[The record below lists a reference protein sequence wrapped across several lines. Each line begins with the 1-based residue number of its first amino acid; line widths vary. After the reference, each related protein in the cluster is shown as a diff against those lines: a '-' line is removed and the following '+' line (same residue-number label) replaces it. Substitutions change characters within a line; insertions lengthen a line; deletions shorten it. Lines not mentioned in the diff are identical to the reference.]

1 MHAGRDEDRQERRRA
16 GSVRLRLAALLGLAL
31 GWPQPAGAALGAPE
45 EALTTFEI
53 LRPTDLDPALA
64 EELRQA
70 PSERALRQGV
80 VDLPAQATRTV
91 TISWTAKERPG
102 LEGYRL
108 TALIDGG
115 PLSGLAGRWHVTAA
129 GSDGSGTARTYRVR
143 WLRPGRSPARAGR
156 HRGPRGRRRRPPAGG
171 APGRRVAARRRS
183 RDSPC
188 DRAQAGERGLSFQ
201 VDPRRSPPGH
211 PRRAGPSPAA
221 DAATERRSGHRP
233 TCPARH
239 GAAVAGPAHGSR
251 AGCLRLV
258 GVRPFSLPN
267 RGVSPCPT

>member
-143 WLRPGRSPARAGR
+143 WLLPLA
-156 HRGPRGRRRRPPAGG
+156 G
-171 APGRRVAARRRS
+171 APRVRVAIEALEGGGVGPLLAVRQGDGWPLGAEAATRHVT
-183 RDSPC
+183 
-188 DRAQAGERGLSFQ
+188 A
-201 VDPRRSPPGH
+201 
-211 PRRAGPSPAA
+211 PRRASGGSPSRWTRDDRRPAILVEQAQAPLPTQQQSAEAGIGQPARPATAPLSRGPPTAPGPAA
-221 DAATERRSGHRP
+221 
-233 TCPARH
+233 
-239 GAAVAGPAHGSR
+239 
-251 AGCLRLV
+251 
-258 GVRPFSLPN
+258 F
-267 RGVSPCPT
+267 VS